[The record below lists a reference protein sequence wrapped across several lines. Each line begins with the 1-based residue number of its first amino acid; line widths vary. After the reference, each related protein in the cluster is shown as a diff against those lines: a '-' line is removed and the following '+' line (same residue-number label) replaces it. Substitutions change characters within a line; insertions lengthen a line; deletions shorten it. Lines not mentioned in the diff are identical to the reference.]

1 MTSGVR
7 FSTLP
12 ATARAALN
20 LADDEVRLGFVRF
33 DDLSDAEPWQG
44 WLPLLDPIET
54 ERAARF
60 LFEKDR
66 RTYVLSH
73 ALVRTMLSSF
83 ANVDPAA
90 WCFEANPHG
99 KPRIVGP
106 TGYEDLRFNLSHTRG
121 GALCGVARGAEL
133 GVDIETLDRATD
145 HLGLCERYF
154 SATETAALR
163 AAPSER
169 QREMF
174 FRFWTLKEAYIKAR
188 GLGLAI
194 PLDAF
199 SYELDLSAAG
209 ASSPLLAAPPTI
221 SFAAPGSVDKPID
234 DRPTNWQLAELD
246 CAPGF
251 PAAVVVERGRVGE
264 RRIVLR
270 QVTNLSRT

>member
-1 MTSGVR
+1 MA
-7 FSTLP
+7 FSPLT
-12 ATARAALN
+12 
-20 LADDEVRLGFVRF
+20 DDELHLWFVRF
-33 DDLSDAEPWQG
+33 DDLADVEPWQH
-44 WLPLLDPIET
+44 WLPLLDPTET

-60 LFEKDR
+60 MFEKDR

-73 ALVRTMLSSF
+73 VLVRKMLSNF

-90 WCFEANPHG
+90 WRFESNAHG

-106 TGYEDLRFNLSHTRG
+106 VGYEDLRFNLSHTRG
-121 GALCGVARGAEL
+121 GALCGVVQGAEV

-154 SATETAALR
+154 STTETAALR

-188 GLGLAI
+188 GLGLSI

-199 SYELDLSAAG
+199 SYELDLTQTPAPAPLF
-209 ASSPLLAAPPTI
+209 ASPPTI
-221 SFAAPGSVDKPID
+221 SFAARGTVEKPID
-234 DRPTNWQLAELD
+234 DDPQRWQLAELD
-246 CAPGF
+246 CGSGF
-251 PAAVVVERGRVGE
+251 PAAMAVERGDGGE
-264 RRIVLR
+264 RRIMLR
-270 QVTNLSRT
+270 RITSLSQT